1 MKTRAAL
8 TLGLSALALSGTLAV
23 VATQAGSMAF
33 ASARS
38 ESHAE
43 RRAASEAAK
52 AQKALAKGKIAEAVL
67 HAEAAVGF
75 RPQVATYRV
84 LLGTTYLKAGRFD
97 SARQSY
103 ADAVSLE
110 PGNGKA
116 ALNLALTQIATGDW
130 SGARRT
136 LDTHSDSIAASDRGL
151 AMALAGDP
159 TGAVEVLNVAVR
171 RPDAD
176 AKTRQ
181 NLALSLALAGRW
193 QEAKTMVAV
202 DVAPQEVDQRIMQ
215 WAAFARPK
223 SAYDQVAGLLGVTPV
238 QDSGQPLELALNGSG
253 PAMAAAVPPPETP
266 AQPASENATAVAD
279 AATTAPAPEA
289 NVAVAAVAVAPA
301 AVAVAP
307 VAVTPSPT
315 PAPAFS
321 SVVFGPRQ
329 EVVQRL
335 PAVAVRA
342 AAPVHMGSQAMP
354 VPGPARAVVKT
365 ARASFAK
372 GNFFVQLG
380 AYENAGVAKDAWGRA
395 TRRDASF
402 TAHTPSGMNVS
413 TSAGKFYRL
422 SVGGF
427 ARNDAV
433 ALCESYRAKG
443 GTCFV
448 RAAAGDQAASWARPA
463 GQLASR

>member
-8 TLGLSALALSGTLAV
+8 TLGLSALALGGALAAA
-23 VATQAGSMAF
+23 ATQAGSMAY

-38 ESHAE
+38 ESEAE
-43 RRAASEAAK
+43 RQASSEAAK

-67 HAEAAVGF
+67 HAEATVEL
-75 RPQVATYRV
+75 RPQVATYRM

-103 ADAVSLE
+103 ADALSLE

-130 SGARRT
+130 SSARKT
-136 LDTHSDSIAASDRGL
+136 LDSHSDSIAPSDRGL

-159 TGAVEVLNVAVR
+159 TGAIEVLNAAVR
-171 RPDAD
+171 GPNAD

-181 NLALSLALAGRW
+181 NLALSLALASRW

-202 DVAPQEVDQRIMQ
+202 DVAPQDVDQRIMQ

-223 SAYDQVAGLLGVTPV
+223 SAYDQVASLLGVTPV
-238 QDSGQPLELALNGSG
+238 LDSGQPVALALNGNG
-253 PAMAAAVPPPETP
+253 PAMAAAVEPP
-266 AQPASENATAVAD
+266 QPPVQAASENATAVAD
-279 AATTAPAPEA
+279 VAAPAPAPEA
-289 NVAVAAVAVAPA
+289 SVAVAAVAVAPVA
-301 AVAVAP
+301 AAP
-307 VAVTPSPT
+307 VAK
-315 PAPAFS
+315 PAFS
-321 SVVFGPRQ
+321 GVVFGPRQ

-342 AAPVHMGSQAMP
+342 AAPVHMGSQPMAS
-354 VPGPARAVVKT
+354 PARVAVKT
-365 ARASFAK
+365 TK